1 MNEFFAEEFQ
11 TIGHAMVD
19 EMKSRA
25 PVRTGY
31 LRDHIVVQEA
41 SAQRLTITSQA
52 DYSIYVELGTYKM
65 AARPFFYPVVQGPN
79 GFSKIL
85 KDYQSKVKFS

>member
-1 MNEFFAEEFQ
+1 MNEFFAQEFQ
-11 TIGHAMVD
+11 TIGHQMVD

-31 LRDHIVVQEA
+31 LRDHIVVEQATE
-41 SAQRLTITSQA
+41 QQLTITSQA

-65 AARPFFYPVVQGPN
+65 AARPFFYPVVDGPN
-79 GFSKIL
+79 GFSRIL
-85 KDYQSKVKFS
+85 KDYQNKVKFS